1 LLVLALLAGCDW
13 GSKPMLPLNGAS
25 DAAAV
30 DGADPTQ
37 YDVAPPPNDA
47 AFDVPTSPDVPVATA
62 DASSPDAAPPP
73 RDGSASDASAPDVS
87 APDASAPDG
96 GTADDCRFVAARD
109 GEAAPTGAV
118 VVDGGYFANGRGE
131 GCDPTPRV
139 DGGADVTDADV
150 TDASLDAPSDTSA
163 DAAEGGRP

>member
-1 LLVLALLAGCDW
+1 LLVLALLAGCLW
-13 GSKPMLPLNGAS
+13 SSKPVLPTNLA
-25 DAAAV
+25 DAASA
-30 DGADPTQ
+30 DGSDPTL

-47 AFDVPTSPDVPVATA
+47 AVDVPTSPDVPVATA
-62 DASSPDAAPPP
+62 DASSPDAGPPP
-73 RDGSASDASAPDVS
+73 SDGSASDAS

-163 DAAEGGRP
+163 DATEGGRP